1 MNITNEAKSMLENV
15 FKQQGASNIR
25 FYSEGAGCCG
35 PQIGLSLEAPTDAD
49 TVKEVNGILVAIET
63 QILSTTDE
71 LSLDVQDS
79 EEGPGFVLVGMDN
92 SCC

>member
-25 FYSEGAGCCG
+25 FYSEGGGCCG
-35 PQIGLSLEAPTDAD
+35 PQIGLSLEPPTDVD
-49 TVKEVNGILVAIET
+49 TVKEVNGIQVAIET
-63 QILSTTDE
+63 TILSTTDG
-71 LSLDVQDS
+71 LTLDVQDS
-79 EEGPGFVLVGMDN
+79 PQGPGFVLVGMES